1 MPPCITAITSQ
12 KKNKNRINIFIDGQY
27 AFSISR
33 ALAADIREGDEIRPN
48 RIDQLKKA
56 DEQETAYGR
65 ALHFLKFRPRSAA
78 EIERYLEGK
87 HFSLETIT
95 TTVNRLETHGLI
107 DDAAFARLFVE
118 NRLRFRPRG
127 AYALRFELKSKGI
140 SEAIIKTVL
149 DGYDEERAAW
159 EALLPKIKQ
168 WKTLEKKAFQ
178 KKAVDFL
185 RRRGFSYATC
195 ARAWEQAA
203 AHLNR

>member
-118 NRLRFRPRG
+118 NRQ
-127 AYALRFELKSKGI
+127 SKVLLG
-140 SEAIIKTVL
+140 EIKTSYRSQFGRMRVPGLLASLLVVL
-149 DGYDEERAAW
+149 FSVKEY
-159 EALLPKIKQ
+159 
-168 WKTLEKKAFQ
+168 
-178 KKAVDFL
+178 L
-185 RRRGFSYATC
+185 RCRFI
-195 ARAWEQAA
+195 EIM
-203 AHLNR
+203 